1 MKLTL
6 TQLTSHLERVCDWRD
21 DWEQR
26 CDDAVAQRWLA
37 DDALAA
43 LEAEG
48 ELIRR
53 RMISMAHRIPGCLRR
68 PADGD
73 HAWPSGRTGRK

>member
-1 MKLTL
+1 MKITL
-6 TQLTSHLERVCDWRD
+6 AQLTNRIERVCDWRD

-26 CDDAVAQRWLA
+26 WDDAVATRWLA

-53 RMISMAHRIPGCLRR
+53 KMTSLAHHIPGCLV
-68 PADGD
+68 PAKEKV
-73 HAWPSGRTGRK
+73 S

>member
-6 TQLTSHLERVCDWRD
+6 TQLANRIERRCDWHD
-21 DWEQR
+21 DWQQR
-26 CDDAVAQRWLA
+26 WDDAVAARWLA

-53 RMISMAHRIPGCLRR
+53 KQISLAHRIPGCLGSPTRET
-68 PADGD
+68 DD
-73 HAWPSGRTGRK
+73 E